1 MQIIQV
7 ASELTP
13 IAKVGGLGDVLMGL
27 TRELTWKEHNSLVI
41 LPFYGVINVDQ
52 LTYDGNQD
60 HFQTILH
67 GQLLEASVTYFHWN
81 DVQIGLLDTQD
92 GYFRQ
97 RSTIY
102 GDGDE
107 ISCFILFVRAVA
119 EWLLATKR
127 TPDVIH
133 VHDWQAALL
142 PSICRLFDTSKILE
156 HVRYIFTVHNFE
168 YQGFCHA
175 RDLERV
181 GISPNS
187 FGDLLQDPTKPC
199 LNLIKAG
206 LLSADFVTTVSPT
219 YAKEVLYGEE
229 ARGLQSTLNAIKGH
243 FEGVLNGVD
252 YSYWNPEIDHF
263 LVKRYAPHMGGSA
276 VFAAKRHNKE
286 VLCHQTGIPFCPDKP
301 LIASVTRL
309 VQQKGVHLIHDLF
322 SLALTLDVQCIL
334 LGSVADFQTERL
346 FAELDLTLRAQG
358 RGAVFLLSDE
368 SFAHRVYA
376 AADLFVV
383 PSLFE
388 PCGLTQLIAL
398 KYGTIPIVRRTG
410 GLADTIIDVDTGTP
424 SSSSNGFSFDVSDII
439 SLNLACIRA
448 LQLLKQPALHEE
460 VMLRGMLQDFSW
472 HKPCNRY
479 ISLYQGKNE

>member
-7 ASELTP
+7 ASELAP
-13 IAKVGGLGDVLMGL
+13 IAKVGGLGDVLIGL
-27 TRELTWKEHNSLVI
+27 TRELTWKGHNPLVI
-41 LPFYGVINVDQ
+41 IPFYGVINVDQ
-52 LTYDGNQD
+52 LSCDGRQD
-60 HFQTILH
+60 YFQTVLY
-67 GQLLEASVTYFHWN
+67 GQPIEASISYFHWN
-81 DVQIGLLDTQD
+81 DVQIGLLDTQN

-107 ISCFILFVRAVA
+107 ISCFIFFVRAVA

-127 TPDVIH
+127 IPDVIH

-142 PSICRLFDTSKILE
+142 PSICRLFDSAKTLE
-156 HVRYIFTVHNFE
+156 HVRYVFTVHNFE

-175 RDLERV
+175 GDLERV
-181 GISPNS
+181 GIFPNS
-187 FGDLLQDPTKPC
+187 FGDLLQDPTKSC

-219 YAKEVLYGEE
+219 YAKEVLHGEE
-229 ARGLQSTLNAIKGH
+229 ARGLQSTINTIKDH

-252 YSYWNPEIDHF
+252 YSYWNPEVDHF
-263 LVKRYAPHMGGSA
+263 LVERYAPHMGGRA
-276 VFAAKRHNKE
+276 VFSAKRHNKE

-309 VQQKGVHLIHDLF
+309 VQQKGVHLIYDLF
-322 SLALTLDVQCIL
+322 SLALKLDVQCIL
-334 LGSVADFQTERL
+334 LGSVPDSKTELL
-346 FAELDLTLRAQG
+346 FAELDLNLREQG

-398 KYGTIPIVRRTG
+398 KYGAIPIVRRTG
-410 GLADTIIDVDTGTP
+410 GLADTIIDMDTGMLP
-424 SSSSNGFSFDVSDII
+424 SSNGFSFDAPDSI
-439 SLNLACIRA
+439 SLTSACTRA